1 MKHFFLLILTGTI
14 FSLGVHAQELKRTE
28 PDFSDYIPLLNAA
41 GYEVFTFDISS
52 LKDETY
58 NIEFIFQEYSKGV
71 LVENQSEEASLR
83 YIFRNRR
90 MLSDFP
96 EEYHQEIIAEG
107 PIYDL
112 EKGICT
118 LGEKISIG
126 FSPSADSLKS
136 VSMTVDNIGAI
147 RKLLPM
153 KAQNTAPGKYEY
165 MYDYRPFKVSE
176 IQLGAYIP
184 LVMFGSYWYDEQYD
198 LFRFCGESELD
209 PDLSSK
215 MLASIPHYYVLGMTV
230 TKK

>member
-1 MKHFFLLILTGTI
+1 MRHSFFLVLTGII
-14 FSLGVHAQELKRTE
+14 FSLGANAQELKRTE

-52 LKDETY
+52 LNDDTY
-58 NIEFIFQEYSKGV
+58 NIELIIREYAEGA
-71 LVENQSEEASLR
+71 LVEDPYKDEHPR
-83 YIFRNRR
+83 YFLRNRR

-118 LGEKISIG
+118 LGDKISVG
-126 FSPSADSLKS
+126 FSPSADSLKM
-136 VSMTVDNIGAI
+136 VTMTLENIGALK
-147 RKLLPM
+147 KLLPM
-153 KAQNTAPGKYEY
+153 KALNTSPGMYEY
-165 MYDYRPFKVSE
+165 LYDYRPFKVSE
-176 IQLGAYIP
+176 IQLGEFIP
-184 LVMFGSYWYDEQYD
+184 LVMFGSYWYDDEYKV
-198 LFRFCGESELD
+198 FRFCGESELD

-215 MLASIPHYYVLGMTV
+215 MISSSPHYYVLGMTV